1 MLAYYESFVTIPFYL
16 GGNVDYESGPFI
28 VMIPAGE
35 TRVSFSITI
44 VSDSLFEQNEQFSV
58 TIDSP
63 SLPNRTFV
71 EPGCMLVVKILNDD
85 GELSITF
92 QSVYVRR

>member
-1 MLAYYESFVTIPFYL
+1 MHAYYETFVTIPFYL

-28 VMIPAGE
+28 VTIPAGE

-44 VSDSLFEQNEQFSV
+44 VTDSLFEQNEQFSV
-58 TIDSP
+58 TIDSA

-71 EPGCMLVVKILNDD
+71 EPDCMLVVTILNDD